1 MKPSHEPKTC
11 ERGFT
16 LIEMTIVLAVAF
28 PILAGL
34 AMTTTSV
41 NQSLEANRRS
51 ADVNSYSR
59 RALLRIANLIRPA
72 QMSTIRVLSVP
83 RDVTELRA
91 TKVGEW
97 IVPSD
102 LVERPGLEFRS
113 ASGLLSMN
121 ASLTTSERRIVFVR
135 DPGELKN
142 DVDDDG
148 DGLVDEGRVMLLQ
161 NGVTLDILKNVE
173 DLSFELDG
181 RLLTVRLGVARR
193 ATNGRIY
200 RFSTESH
207 FYLRNN

>member
-1 MKPSHEPKTC
+1 MNPAT

-16 LIEMTIVLAVAF
+16 LIEMTIVLALAF
-28 PILAGL
+28 PILTGL

-41 NQSLEANRRS
+41 NQSIEANSRA
-51 ADVNSYSR
+51 ADVNTFSR

-72 QMSTIRVLSVP
+72 QMSTFRVLSVAL
-83 RDVTELRA
+83 DVTELRA

-121 ASLTTSERRIVFVR
+121 AALTTSERRTVFVR
-135 DPGELKN
+135 DPTESPNG
-142 DVDDDG
+142 VDDDG

-161 NGVTLDILKNVE
+161 NGVTLNILQNVE
-173 DLSFELDG
+173 DLTFELDG
-181 RLLTVRLGVARR
+181 RLLTIRMRVARR
-193 ATNGRIY
+193 ATNGRIH
-200 RFSTESH
+200 RFSTTSQ